1 MKTGLFLDDVRNPED
16 VTWVT
21 YPSDVEWTVVRSFKE
36 FLAAIIEQDY
46 DVFSFDFI
54 IEEFKRS
61 SILERTGYDCLSL
74 LVYKLM
80 DVFDDKRSVN
90 IPEVFYHTE
99 YDEGKEQMI
108 STWQGFLRF
117 IE

>member
-1 MKTGLFLDDVRNPED
+1 MRTGLFLDDVRNPED
-16 VTWVT
+16 VTKIT
-21 YPSDVEWTVVRSFKE
+21 YPNGVEWTVVRSFKE
-36 FLAAIIEQDY
+36 FLAAIEQDY
-46 DVFSFDFI
+46 AVFSFDYI
-54 IEEFKRS
+54 LEDFKRS
-61 SILERTGYDCLSL
+61 HTIERTGYDCLSRL
-74 LVYKLM
+74 IYKLM
-80 DVFDDKRSVN
+80 DVFDDKGAVT